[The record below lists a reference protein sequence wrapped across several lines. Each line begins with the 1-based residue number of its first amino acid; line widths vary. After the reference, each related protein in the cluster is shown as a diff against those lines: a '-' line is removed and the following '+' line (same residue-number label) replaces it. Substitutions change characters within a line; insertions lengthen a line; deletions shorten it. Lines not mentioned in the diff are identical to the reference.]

1 MFCGILKMPV
11 NKGDKIKVEY
21 TGTFDD
27 GEIFDT
33 SSHGDHSHPLE
44 FEAGSGQVI
53 KGFDEAVIGMEKG
66 EEKEIR
72 LEPSEGYGD
81 YNDELVKD
89 LPRDQFSKD
98 FELKV
103 GMMIG
108 VNIPNGPQVPAK
120 VVKLTN
126 NEVTLDMNHPLAGKA
141 LNFKIKI
148 IDISYE

>member
-1 MFCGILKMPV
+1 MPV

>member
-1 MFCGILKMPV
+1 MPV

-120 VVKLTN
+120 VVKLTK